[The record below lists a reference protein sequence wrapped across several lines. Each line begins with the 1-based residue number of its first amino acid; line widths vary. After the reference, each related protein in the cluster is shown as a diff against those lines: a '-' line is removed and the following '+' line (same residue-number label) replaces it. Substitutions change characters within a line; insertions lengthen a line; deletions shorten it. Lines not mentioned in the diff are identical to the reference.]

1 MTKQMKNKI
10 VTVAAILLLAVAVVL
25 TVQLFIGEDKTEPE
39 TQTVPITVANTM
51 PATEYNEPVTQ
62 KDESEETSETSASVK
77 YLWDYGPGKSG
88 AKTAEQG

>member
-1 MTKQMKNKI
+1 
-10 VTVAAILLLAVAVVL
+10 
-25 TVQLFIGEDKTEPE
+25 
-39 TQTVPITVANTM
+39 M

-62 KDESEETSETSASVK
+62 KYESEETSETSASVK

>member
-1 MTKQMKNKI
+1 MTKQTKNKI
-10 VTVAAILLLAVAVVL
+10 VTVAAILLLAVAVLL
-25 TVQLFIGEDKTEPE
+25 TIQLFVDDDNKEPE

>member
-1 MTKQMKNKI
+1 MTKQTKNKI
-10 VTVAAILLLAVAVVL
+10 VTVAAILLLAVAVLL

-51 PATEYNEPVTQ
+51 SATEYNEP
-62 KDESEETSETSASVK
+62 ESQDSETEDASATSASVK